1 MPPKILSTWVRVK
14 AGAEFGHFIPIYI
27 ISGNTYFDK
36 KYFENVYIPFAP
48 GDNGGAIGAAMVVL
62 AKAGYN
68 LDNGKS
74 PYLGKKFSNEYV
86 QNAINSKTYATK
98 TKSEFI
104 EDESKLL
111 EITAKLITEGK
122 VIGWFQDK
130 MEFGPR
136 ALGNRSIL
144 ADPRNPNMKN
154 IINMKIKRRES
165 FRPFA
170 PSVLEE
176 FQTDWFDDSFLNP
189 YMSSLAFVK
198 KEKRE
203 LIPAVTHIDG
213 TARLQSVNF
222 ETNPKFASLINTFY
236 CISIKKKK

>member
-1 MPPKILSTWVRVK
+1 
-14 AGAEFGHFIPIYI
+14 
-27 ISGNTYFDK
+27 
-36 KYFENVYIPFAP
+36 
-48 GDNGGAIGAAMVVL
+48 
-62 AKAGYN
+62 
-68 LDNGKS
+68 
-74 PYLGKKFSNEYV
+74 
-86 QNAINSKTYATK
+86 
-98 TKSEFI
+98 
-104 EDESKLL
+104 
-111 EITAKLITEGK
+111 
-122 VIGWFQDK
+122 
-130 MEFGPR
+130 
-136 ALGNRSIL
+136 
-144 ADPRNPNMKN
+144 
-154 IINMKIKRRES
+154 MKIKRRES

-236 CISIKKKK
+236 KITNVPILLNTSFNENEPIVMKPEEAIDCLLRTDMDAVIINNFLIKKNNI